1 AGRRLMGIPEDQE
14 LRDWWVPPAWMAMI
28 RRVTEQGVWHGRRT
42 DFLEAYRG
50 EGKGLTA
57 LQTAV
62 AHRGS
67 DGDIECYSTIAV
79 DITEQQRLEEER
91 ARLTA
96 IIEDTPDFVSTADA
110 QGRIIYC
117 NRAG

>member
-1 AGRRLMGIPEDQE
+1 
-14 LRDWWVPPAWMAMI
+14 
-28 RRVTEQGVWHGRRT
+28 
-42 DFLEAYRG
+42 
-50 EGKGLTA
+50 
-57 LQTAV
+57 
-62 AHRGS
+62 
-67 DGDIECYSTIAV
+67 GDIECYSTIAV

-117 NRAG
+117 NRAGRRMLGLADDEDLGDLRIPDVHPGWAAAIVLKEGLPTAARHGVWQGETALLTR